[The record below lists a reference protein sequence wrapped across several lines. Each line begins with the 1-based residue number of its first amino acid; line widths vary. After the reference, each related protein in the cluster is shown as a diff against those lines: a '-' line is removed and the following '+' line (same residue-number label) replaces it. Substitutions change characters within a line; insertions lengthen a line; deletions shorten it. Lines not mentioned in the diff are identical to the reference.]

1 MTPRISHLWLPAA
14 ALASLAG
21 AALACP
27 PGNQKKDSSASQLDV
42 APDSIRSNSVRT
54 DSPRSSGSSDRLKS
68 AQNKFRTMVLEQFD
82 ANHNGRLDSKERQA
96 ANRALSGKGGSAA
109 IDALQKEALA
119 QFDTNHN
126 GKLDKTEIHKAL
138 NSVNAPKTAP
148 VVAKNSSPP
157 TRTATAQLQ
166 QQLLYNGVNTTSSQI
181 QTLENLLASNSG
193 TLSSSEVALIQ
204 SLLSQLLTQNSTSSI
219 GTGFLPA
226 SVTTTTPSTTTT
238 GSSSTTGSGM
248 CSGSSSSSSTG
259 SSSSGTSSGSTT
271 SATRTANNQNSSGE
285 FLSSAGGPGAGGGG
299 GFGGSGGGF
308 RGGFRGR

>member
-1 MTPRISHLWLPAA
+1 MTPRFSHFWLPAA
-14 ALASLAG
+14 AFASLAG

-27 PGNQKKDSSASQLDV
+27 PGSQKKDNSTSQFDV
-42 APDSIRSNSVRT
+42 TPDSIRANSVRT
-54 DSPRSSGSSDRLKS
+54 DSPRSSSSSDRLKS
-68 AQNKFRTMVLEQFD
+68 AQSKFRKMVLEQFD

-96 ANRALSGKGGSAA
+96 ANRALSGKGDSAA
-109 IDALQKEALA
+109 IEALQKEALT

-126 GKLDKTEIHKAL
+126 GKLEKTEIHKAL
-138 NSVNAPKTAP
+138 NTVNPPNTTA
-148 VVAKNSSPP
+148 VAAKATQP

-204 SLLSQLLTQNSTSSI
+204 SLLSQLLTQNSTSST

-226 SVTTTTPSTTTT
+226 AVTTTTPTTTTT
-238 GSSSTTGSGM
+238 GSGSTTGSGM
-248 CSGSSSSSSTG
+248 CSGSSSSSS
-259 SSSSGTSSGSTT
+259 SGTSSGSTT
-271 SATRTANNQNSSGE
+271 SSTRSANTQNTSGQ
-285 FLSSAGGPGAGGGG
+285 FLSSAGGLGAGGA

>member
-1 MTPRISHLWLPAA
+1 MTPRFSHLWLPAA

-27 PGNQKKDSSASQLDV
+27 PGNQKKDNSTSQFDV

-54 DSPRSSGSSDRLKS
+54 DTPRSSGSSDRVKS
-68 AQNKFRTMVLEQFD
+68 AQSKFRKMVLEQFD

-148 VVAKNSSPP
+148 VVAKDSSPP

-204 SLLSQLLTQNSTSSI
+204 ALLSQLLTQNSTSST

-226 SVTTTTPSTTTT
+226 AVTTTTPSTTTT
-238 GSSSTTGSGM
+238 GSGSTTGSGM
-248 CSGSSSSSSTG
+248 CSGSSSSSSSG
-259 SSSSGTSSGSTT
+259 SSSGSTT
-271 SATRTANNQNSSGE
+271 SATRTANNQNSSGD
-285 FLSSAGGPGAGGGG
+285 FLSNAGGPGAGGGG

>member
-1 MTPRISHLWLPAA
+1 MTPRFSHLWLPAA
-14 ALASLAG
+14 AFASLAG

-27 PGNQKKDSSASQLDV
+27 PGNQKKDNSTSQFDV

-54 DSPRSSGSSDRLKS
+54 DTPQSSGSSDRLKS
-68 AQNKFRTMVLEQFD
+68 AHSKFRSMVLEQFD

-96 ANRALSGKGGSAA
+96 ANRALSGKGGSAV
-109 IDALQKEALA
+109 IEALQEEALA
-119 QFDTNHN
+119 EFDTNHN
-126 GKLDKTEIHKAL
+126 GKLEKTEIHKAL
-138 NSVNAPKTAP
+138 NAVNPPKTAP
-148 VVAKNSSPP
+148 VAAKGSTQP

-166 QQLLYNGVNTTSSQI
+166 QQLLSNGVSTTSSQI
-181 QTLENLLASNSG
+181 QTLENLLATNSG

-204 SLLSQLLTQNSTSSI
+204 ALLSQLLTQNSTSST

-226 SVTTTTPSTTTT
+226 AVTTTTPSTTTT
-238 GSSSTTGSGM
+238 GSGSTTGSGM
-248 CSGSSSSSSTG
+248 CSGSSSSSSSG

-271 SATRTANNQNSSGE
+271 SSTRSASTQNTSGQ
-285 FLSSAGGPGAGGGG
+285 FLSSAGGLGASGG